1 MKLLREH
8 TMNIGLAHPDIV
20 DEVAFD
26 PEYDEIVLII
36 NAMEQSWDDGAS
48 VVEQLK
54 EKIAQY
60 VKFALAGQ
68 LVAEFPEHKEKRV
81 RLQINCTVVPGA
93 QILEFIDQ
101 VEAVLV
107 ASKMRIVINHIQAQ

>member
-1 MKLLREH
+1 MDF
-8 TMNIGLAHPDIV
+8 GLAHPDIV

-26 PEYDEIVLII
+26 PEYDEIVLVI
-36 NAMEQSWDDGAS
+36 NAMEQRWDDVAS
-48 VVEQLK
+48 VVEQIK

-68 LVAEFPEHKEKRV
+68 LGAEFPEHKEKRV
-81 RLQINCTVVPGA
+81 RVQLNCAEVPGA
-93 QILEFIDQ
+93 PVLEFIDQ

-107 ASKMRIVINHIQAQ
+107 ASNMRIVINHIQRV